1 MIFQTSFV
9 GAGTILDTGTARRC
23 IEAGATFLTSTG
35 LDLSVVELCAKEN
48 VLVIPGAL
56 TPTEIINAWKAGA
69 DLVKAFPCSQLG
81 EVSYLKALRVPLP
94 HGRFVAAGGVNQG
107 RATDFIL
114 AGAVAIGQELIPKKA
129 VQLRSWIGF
138 KNWRAVS
145 WSL

>member
-1 MIFQTSFV
+1 
-9 GAGTILDTGTARRC
+9 
-23 IEAGATFLTSTG
+23 
-35 LDLSVVELCAKEN
+35 
-48 VLVIPGAL
+48 
-56 TPTEIINAWKAGA
+56 
-69 DLVKAFPCSQLG
+69 
-81 EVSYLKALRVPLP
+81 VPLP